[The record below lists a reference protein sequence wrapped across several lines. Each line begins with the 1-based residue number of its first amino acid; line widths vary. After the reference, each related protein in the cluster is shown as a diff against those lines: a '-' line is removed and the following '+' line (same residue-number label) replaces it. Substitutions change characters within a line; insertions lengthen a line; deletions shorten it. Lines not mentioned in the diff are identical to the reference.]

1 MKQID
6 INKSADLIALKESLN
21 NVIDKKIESQRLSE
35 KLNEMKN
42 LSFGEYKSLYDDII
56 DKLSCIN
63 ISESMKNIA
72 SYVKLLKENK
82 AIRSVYKII
91 DRVGL
96 DTTSDP
102 TITAYAWATILES
115 VDKRQLKEGE
125 KKMYDIY
132 KNACNLVDG
141 ITPERIDTVLAES
154 KTINDAV
161 KYLTRNSNISN
172 INKLNE
178 RVSSINALSNLV
190 KESVT
195 IEKPKM
201 DDEKPNNDLI
211 SELNEIF
218 VNEYKDWENKVLK
231 DLSICYASGSDIKE
245 LFENYKTS
253 CIEAIDSVN
262 DDDLTTKS
270 RLHGMKQQLM
280 EKEHNQET
288 IQEDLFKLAELRETI
303 LNG

>member
-21 NVIDKKIESQRLSE
+21 NVIDKKIASQRLSE

-56 DKLSCIN
+56 DKLSGIN
-63 ISESMKNIA
+63 ISESMKSLA

-96 DTTSDP
+96 DTSSDP

-115 VDKRQLKEGE
+115 VDKKQLKEGE

-161 KYLTRNSNISN
+161 KYLTRNSNSSN

-190 KESVT
+190 KESKT
-195 IEKPKM
+195 IEKPKI
-201 DDEKPNNDLI
+201 DNEKPNDDLI

-218 VNEYKDWENKVLK
+218 VNEYKDWENKVLR
-231 DLSICYASGSDIKE
+231 DLSICYASGSDTKE

-280 EKEHNQET
+280 EKEYNQET
-288 IQEDLFKLAELRETI
+288 IQEDLFKLAELKETI

>member
-6 INKSADLIALKESLN
+6 INKSADLVALKESLN

-280 EKEHNQET
+280 EKEYNQET

>member
-21 NVIDKKIESQRLSE
+21 NVIDKKIANQRLSE

-56 DKLSCIN
+56 DKLSGIN
-63 ISESMKNIA
+63 ISESMKSLA

-102 TITAYAWATILES
+102 TITAYAWATILEN
-115 VDKRQLKEGE
+115 VDKKQLKEGE

-161 KYLTRNSNISN
+161 KYLTRNSNSSN
-172 INKLNE
+172 IDKLNE

-201 DDEKPNNDLI
+201 DNEKPNDDLI

-218 VNEYKDWENKVLK
+218 VNEYKDWENKVLR
-231 DLSICYASGSDIKE
+231 DLSICYASGSDTKE
-245 LFENYKTS
+245 LFEDYKTS

-280 EKEHNQET
+280 EKEYNQET
-288 IQEDLFKLAELRETI
+288 IQEDLFKLAELKETI